1 MKSVKETLLN
11 RRSIRRYQRRPLEPE
26 QLLFIYDAIRNT
38 PTSYN
43 GQQFSV
49 IALTDQQRKIELA
62 EIVEQ
67 KQIKTCALFLI
78 FCIDY
83 HKLALAS
90 QAIGEK
96 QPRFQDTIDGY
107 TVGVVDAA
115 LAMGNAVVAAESM
128 GLGTC
133 CIGYTRTA
141 DPKRIAE
148 FLGLPEGVAVV
159 CGLSIGYPNELP
171 DIKPKQPRDL
181 LIFGDRYRHDTEVM
195 KEELLAYDKEITR
208 YNKAR
213 SGGTTDNDWIKHIL
227 DYHQIASGYK
237 LKEYLIEQG
246 FKITK

>member
-11 RRSIRRYQRRPLEPE
+11 RRSIRRYERRVLEPE
-26 QLLFIYDAIRNT
+26 QKQFIYEAIRNT

-49 IALTDQQRKIELA
+49 IALTDQERKIKLS
-62 EIVEQ
+62 EIIGQ

-83 HKLALAS
+83 HKHTLAT
-90 QAIGEK
+90 QAIKE
-96 QPRFQDTIDGY
+96 QQTHFQDTIDGY
-107 TVGVVDAA
+107 TVGIIDAA
-115 LAMGNAVVAAESM
+115 LAMSNAVIAAESM

-141 DPKRIAE
+141 APKQIAE
-148 FLGLPEGVAVV
+148 FLQLPQGVAVV

-171 DIKPKQPRDL
+171 DLKPKQPQNL
-181 LIFGDRYRHDTEVM
+181 LIFEEQYRHDTETM
-195 KEELLAYDKEITR
+195 KEELLTYDKEITQ
-208 YNKAR
+208 YNQTR
-213 SGGTTDNDWIKHIL
+213 SGGTTDNDWIRHIL
-227 DYHQIASGYK
+227 DYYRIASSYK